1 MSGLRK
7 AALKRR
13 NSIDSKGAKLDNF
26 SLSGIITIV

>member
-1 MSGLRK
+1 LRK

-13 NSIDSKGAKLDNF
+13 NSIDSKGAKLDNI